1 MLKRSIDTN
10 GLRTGMRGGKK
21 DAPEQE
27 RVWIWRGAVSAQ
39 AGPINRRILIVDD
52 TAAIHA
58 DFRKILTP
66 DTSGEADLNSLEQTL
81 FGSRQASHLTFQL
94 DSAYQGQEA
103 LKLVQLALEQGK
115 PYALAF
121 IDMRMPPGWDGLETI
136 ERLWQADPNLQIA
149 LCTAYTDYSWEAMA
163 ERLEFGDQLL
173 ILKKPFDALEIRQ
186 MANALTWKWQLAQ
199 DAALKMFNLE
209 QTIEARVHELLKV
222 SHLLHYDSLTGL
234 PNSTL
239 LGDRLTQHLAACRRH
254 DKKLVVLFL
263 GLDRFK
269 RINNALGHP
278 AGDEM
283 LKRVGQQLLKNV
295 RGSDSVFR
303 YGSDEFVVILTDIN
317 HPQQTRSIAEKL
329 LGVIRTPQMIAG
341 HDVSVTASMGL
352 SVYPDDGI
360 EAIDLI
366 KKAETAMR
374 NVKDSSPDNFGFFI
388 EAMNARA
395 REQQSIESGIRQALQ
410 RNEFVLHYQ
419 PKIALQSGRIV
430 GAEALVRWQ
439 KPGHGWVYPS
449 DFIPVA
455 EDSGLIVPLSKWV
468 LAEACRQAR
477 QWQAA
482 GLPPIRMSVNT
493 SAIDFRQRHFVES
506 IEQVLADTGLDPCLL
521 ELEITESVLMQN
533 VDATMS
539 ALQRL
544 KALGIKLAIDDFG
557 TGYSSLSYLRRFP
570 IDVLKIDQ
578 SFIRGL
584 SSDSSD
590 AALVG
595 AIISLGKSLSLNV
608 IAEGVETA
616 AQLKY
621 LKDHHCEEAQGFYF
635 SEALPAPAFARLLSA
650 GLAAPWAD
658 PSSSSDSPASSTGDN
673 LQ

>member
-1 MLKRSIDTN
+1 MKTPFPQ
-10 GLRTGMRGGKK
+10 T
-21 DAPEQE
+21 
-27 RVWIWRGAVSAQ
+27 
-39 AGPINRRILIVDD
+39 NRRILIVDD
-52 TAAIHA
+52 TPAIHA

-66 DTSGEADLNSLEQTL
+66 DTHGEADLNTLEQTL
-81 FGSRQASHLTFQL
+81 FGTRQSPHLTFQL

-103 LKLVQLALEQGK
+103 LKLVQNALDEGR

-121 IDMRMPPGWDGLETI
+121 TDMRMPPGWDGLETI
-136 ERLWQADPNLQIA
+136 EKLWAVDPNLQIA
-149 LCTAYTDYSWEAMA
+149 LCTAYSDYSWEAMA

-173 ILKKPFDALEIRQ
+173 ILKKPFDTLEIRQ

-199 DAALKMFNLE
+199 DAALKMLNLE

-222 SHLLHYDSLTGL
+222 SRLLQYDSLTGL

-239 LGDRLTQHLAACRRH
+239 LGDRLTQSLAACRRH
-254 DKKLVVLFL
+254 DKQLVVMFL

-283 LKRVGQQLLKNV
+283 LKRVGQQLLACV
-295 RGSDSVFR
+295 RESDSVFR
-303 YGSDEFVVILTDIN
+303 YGSDEFVVMLSDIN
-317 HPQQTRSIAEKL
+317 HPQQSRSIAEKL
-329 LGVIRTPQMIAG
+329 LSAIRAPQTIVG
-341 HDVSVTASMGL
+341 HDVSVTASLGISL
-352 SVYPDDGI
+352 YPDDGL
-360 EAIDLI
+360 EAIELI

-374 NVKDSSPDNFGFFI
+374 SAKENGPNEIGFFI
-388 EAMNARA
+388 EAMNQRA

-410 RNEFVLHYQ
+410 RHEFVLHYQ
-419 PKIALQSGRIV
+419 PKIELASGRVV

-449 DFIPVA
+449 EFIPVA

-468 LAEACRQAR
+468 LAEACRQTR
-477 QWQAA
+477 EWQQA

-493 SAIDFRQRHFVES
+493 SAIDFRQRHFVEG
-506 IEQVLADTGLDPCLL
+506 IEQVLAQTGLDPRLL
-521 ELEITESVLMQN
+521 ELEITEGVLMQN

-539 ALQRL
+539 ALNRL
-544 KALGIKLAIDDFG
+544 KALGVRLAIDDFG

-584 SSDSSD
+584 SHDSSD

-595 AIISLGKSLSLNV
+595 AIISLGKSLNLNV

-616 AQLKY
+616 QELAF
-621 LKDHHCEEAQGFYF
+621 LKDHHCEEGQGYYF
-635 SEALPAPAFARLLSA
+635 SKALPVDAFARLLASA
-650 GLAAPWAD
+650 QPGPWGG
-658 PSSSSDSPASSTGDN
+658 S
-673 LQ
+673 

>member
-1 MLKRSIDTN
+1 MKTPFPQ
-10 GLRTGMRGGKK
+10 T
-21 DAPEQE
+21 
-27 RVWIWRGAVSAQ
+27 
-39 AGPINRRILIVDD
+39 NRRILIVDD
-52 TAAIHA
+52 TPAIHA

-66 DTSGEADLNSLEQTL
+66 DTHGEADLNTLEQTL
-81 FGSRQASHLTFQL
+81 FGTRQSPHLTFQL

-103 LKLVQLALEQGK
+103 LKLVQNALDEGR

-121 IDMRMPPGWDGLETI
+121 TDMRMPPGWDGLETI
-136 ERLWQADPNLQIA
+136 EKLWAVDPNLQIA
-149 LCTAYTDYSWEAMA
+149 LCTAYSDYSWEAMA

-173 ILKKPFDALEIRQ
+173 ILKKPFDTLEIRQ

-199 DAALKMFNLE
+199 DAALKMLNLE

-222 SHLLHYDSLTGL
+222 SRLLQYDSLTGL

-239 LGDRLTQHLAACRRH
+239 LGDRLTQSLAACRRH
-254 DKKLVVLFL
+254 DKQLVVMFL

-283 LKRVGQQLLKNV
+283 LKRVGQQLLACV
-295 RGSDSVFR
+295 RESDSVFR
-303 YGSDEFVVILTDIN
+303 YGSDEFVVMLSDIN
-317 HPQQTRSIAEKL
+317 HPQQSRSIAEKL
-329 LGVIRTPQMIAG
+329 LSAIRAPQTIVG
-341 HDVSVTASMGL
+341 HDVSVTASLGISL
-352 SVYPDDGI
+352 YPDDGL
-360 EAIDLI
+360 EAIELI

-374 NVKDSSPDNFGFFI
+374 SAKENGPNEIGFFI
-388 EAMNARA
+388 EAMNQRA

-410 RNEFVLHYQ
+410 RHEFVLHYQ
-419 PKIALQSGRIV
+419 PKIELASGRVV

-449 DFIPVA
+449 EFIPVA

-468 LAEACRQAR
+468 LAEACRQTR
-477 QWQAA
+477 EWQQA

-493 SAIDFRQRHFVES
+493 SAIDFRQRHFVEG
-506 IEQVLADTGLDPCLL
+506 IEQVLAQTGLDPRLL
-521 ELEITESVLMQN
+521 ELEITEGVLMQN

-539 ALQRL
+539 ALNRL
-544 KALGIKLAIDDFG
+544 KALGVRLAIDDFG

-584 SSDSSD
+584 SHDSSD

-595 AIISLGKSLSLNV
+595 AIISLGKSLNLNV

-616 AQLKY
+616 QELAF
-621 LKDHHCEEAQGFYF
+621 LKDHHCEEGQGYYF
-635 SEALPAPAFARLLSA
+635 SKALPVDAFARLLTSA
-650 GLAAPWAD
+650 QPGPWGV
-658 PSSSSDSPASSTGDN
+658 S
-673 LQ
+673 